1 MTISSSSYVGLMS
14 HTSNISKSLITQNDS
29 NNDSS
34 LSIEELGI
42 DEEQFSALDGN
53 GDGLVTQN
61 EIARAIDNKLASF
74 NVEIPSKEEFAGLLS
89 DLGLEMPKPPESKEN
104 SISSD
109 DFSSLIMSKFDSD
122 GDSLLSSNEVSLL
135 SDKEFSALDTN
146 RDGSISVDELSNAYE
161 QVVSASEAT
170 QSAPPSGGSRA
181 TFSSEE
187 EYDELDTNKDGVVSI
202 EERNAALG
210 ISINSEISST
220 TIESNNEI
228 KNTLKLL
235 LDTIKL
241 NSQNNSEE
249 LNLSNFQNIMKMMN
263 IQSNNNELN
272 TYVSN
277 LSISSSS
284 KFTYA

>member
-1 MTISSSSYVGLMS
+1 MI
-14 HTSNISKSLITQNDS
+14 
-29 NNDSS
+29 
-34 LSIEELGI
+34 
-42 DEEQFSALDGN
+42 
-53 GDGLVTQN
+53 LVHY
-61 EIARAIDNKLASF
+61 
-74 NVEIPSKEEFAGLLS
+74 
-89 DLGLEMPKPPESKEN
+89 
-104 SISSD
+104 
-109 DFSSLIMSKFDSD
+109 SD

-135 SDKEFSALDTN
+135 SDEEFSALDTN
-146 RDGSISVDELSNAYE
+146 RDGSISVDELSSAYE

-170 QSAPPSGGSRA
+170 QSAPPSGASRA

-202 EERNAALG
+202 EEKNAALG

-220 TIESNNEI
+220 AIESNNEI

-241 NSQNNSEE
+241 NSQDNSEE